1 MENPL
6 MDMFHF
12 TIQAVLYAAI
22 FGLFLAVFAFGQEDV
37 YENSVVNVIQG
48 TGYVDKTYKTE
59 TDLSKGLPLLV
70 FSMEDGNGGHRVD
83 YGKKL
88 NYIVHMKVKTPWG
101 YMERSKHSS
110 TVSLVAQ

>member
-48 TGYVDKTYKTE
+48 AGYVNKPYRTE
-59 TDLSKGLPLLV
+59 TDLAKGVPLLV
-70 FSMEDGNGGHRVD
+70 FSMEDGNRGHRVD
-83 YGKKL
+83 YGKALK
-88 NYIVHMKVKTPWG
+88 YTVHMKIKTPWG
-101 YMERSKHSS
+101 YMERSKHGS